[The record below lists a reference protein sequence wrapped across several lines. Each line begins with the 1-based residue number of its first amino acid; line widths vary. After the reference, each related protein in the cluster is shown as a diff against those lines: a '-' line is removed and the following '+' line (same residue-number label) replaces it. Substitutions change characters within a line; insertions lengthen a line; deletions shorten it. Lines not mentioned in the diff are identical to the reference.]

1 MANALEGT
9 APPKPT
15 LREEANAPRIGRAR
29 FIGHTVGLV
38 IIVAL
43 ISFGLSAIGLHENYE
58 LGMPPQAFTLPV
70 LNHWAALVLS
80 LLLCCGVADLMIRRR
95 HDRSRS
101 GADCLILLALLE
113 IGYVAFILH
122 LIPIQPLMILLGV
135 AGLVLLY
142 LLVMLAILPGSKGA
156 NRYGPPPRGD

>member
-1 MANALEGT
+1 MNRNARKNELIT
-9 APPKPT
+9 
-15 LREEANAPRIGRAR
+15 IDV
-29 FIGHTVGLV
+29 HTVKKS
-38 IIVAL
+38 I
-43 ISFGLSAIGLHENYE
+43 
-58 LGMPPQAFTLPV
+58 
-70 LNHWAALVLS
+70 LS
-80 LLLCCGVADLMIRRR
+80 LLLGATALLCCGAADLMIRRR
-95 HDRSRS
+95 HDRNRS
-101 GADCLILLALLE
+101 GVDCLILLALLE